1 MNEGE
6 GRPQH
11 YCADARFSISPVP
24 VLNAA
29 LANSQ
34 SLADSGGNVDD
45 MTQIGYGGLPYLV
58 LPQIK
63 ILIANDGFVCIY
75 FRLHYIMPMRQ
86 TVPIKSV

>member
-1 MNEGE
+1 MTWFISMGLGILDTQIKRGRRVGHDTLTRLVNEGE

-11 YCADARFSISPVP
+11 YCADARFSISPVR

-45 MTQIGYGGLPYLV
+45 MTQIGLPY
-58 LPQIK
+58 
-63 ILIANDGFVCIY
+63 
-75 FRLHYIMPMRQ
+75 
-86 TVPIKSV
+86 